1 MHLNK
6 YRNLYHILQ
15 NFQKK
20 TLVSNKNTKYLN
32 ESLLISSFVHSVCMK
47 KKTKKQDDQVFHKL
61 FLSNL
66 IYTKIKSTY
75 KPIPSPFSVSS
86 LVSSITPYRF
96 LGFQLQG
103 VWTPLPCMII
113 KEFKSI

>member
-1 MHLNK
+1 MYEKNK
-6 YRNLYHILQ
+6 
-15 NFQKK
+15 K
-20 TLVSNKNTKYLN
+20 
-32 ESLLISSFVHSVCMK
+32 
-47 KKTKKQDDQVFHKL
+47 KKQDDQVFHKL

-103 VWTPLPCMII
+103 VWTPLQGVWTPPLYDYQRVKIN
-113 KEFKSI
+113 FKINYI